1 MSHAW
6 IEDHPSEKNSELVD
20 ADEFVAA
27 AAAAAPAPWYGDLCL
42 KQSSEI
48 LGGET
53 ATVTDDE

>member
-20 ADEFVAA
+20 ADEFV

>member
-27 AAAAAPAPWYGDLCL
+27 AAAPAPWNGDLCL